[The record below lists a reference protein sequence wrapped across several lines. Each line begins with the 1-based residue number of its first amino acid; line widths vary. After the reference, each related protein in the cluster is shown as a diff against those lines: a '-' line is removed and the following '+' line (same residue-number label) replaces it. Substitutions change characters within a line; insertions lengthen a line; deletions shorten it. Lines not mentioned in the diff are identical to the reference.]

1 MATMNASDHE
11 IRRDA
16 VVAAALAVIRR
27 ALIEGCT
34 ITRDRLAEE
43 ASVALGEPPQQA
55 LRVIDAEA
63 ERVGI
68 SSLL

>member
-1 MATMNASDHE
+1 MATTKALDDE

-16 VVAAALAVIRR
+16 VIAAALAVIRR
-27 ALIEGCT
+27 ALIERRT
-34 ITRDRLAEE
+34 ITRDALAEE

-63 ERVGI
+63 QRVGI